1 MSVGSDLG
9 PPWADGLVPSLA
21 CAEILE
27 SEVGEAADSQ
37 GLHADGIERERA
49 PLPNVS
55 TAIACIHAGGR
66 GIISTIQPQHSALRP
81 LTQALSVFHRIP

>member
-9 PPWADGLVPSLA
+9 PPWADGLVPCLA

-37 GLHADGIERERA
+37 GLHGDGIERESSFTK
-49 PLPNVS
+49 LKHS
-55 TAIACIHAGGR
+55 AIACVHAGGR